1 MPLYT
6 GTLVHPNGTIA
17 ACWKHETAYG
27 PSSDHAVAVPVE
39 LRQRVRK
46 PGVAVHVFRDDIYG
60 RVAVSYGD
68 WSEAEQDAIVVDV
81 FTNGLGDAE
90 LVGC

>member
-17 ACWKHETAYG
+17 ACWKLETAYG
-27 PSSDHAVAVPVE
+27 PSSDHAAAVPME

-46 PGVAVHVFRDDIYG
+46 PGEALHVFRDDIYG
-60 RVAVSYGD
+60 RVAVAYGD
-68 WSEAEQDAIVVDV
+68 WSEAEQDARCKMLLLSQIC
-81 FTNGLGDAE
+81 DASITE
-90 LVGC
+90 P